1 VNSFDFDSGCRG
13 GSETVRCLTSIGL
26 LLSCVCKLIL
36 LFSVLLYVIRAVHN
50 CDFKL
55 AIN

>member
-1 VNSFDFDSGCRG
+1 MNSFDFDSGCRG